1 MGDEESG
8 VEDLERILS
17 DLNAEPIKIP
27 YAVIKLITKNFAQV
41 IGDGGF
47 GVVYLGDLGRGMVA
61 VKKLFISE
69 SFTDK
74 QFLDEVACL
83 KRVKHKNIVK
93 YIGYCADTQGYLM
106 EVDGE
111 ERIVEV
117 PQRLLC
123 FEYVPNGSLHHYLQ
137 DFGLSR
143 CIDEN
148 QSTIFTTNLR
158 GTPGY
163 IAPEFIDKQ
172 KISFKSDI
180 FSLGIIM
187 TRLLIGSNESIAE
200 NWHESLHVEC
210 QQMKIC
216 IEIAQICA
224 AYDPSKR
231 PTIADIILK
240 LNKTET
246 MVHKV
251 LPDVNEPRND
261 PKSSLHQVVKRFRAL
276 PTQTLHEY
284 SRFTKMYEDLN
295 VLERILEGSE
305 EPSILSYPLLQSIT
319 GNFSTERRIGR
330 NELGEHFKGIF
341 RIVVVTRLPQS
352 VSINDGMFHRQIGK
366 MMMAQHQNIIRF
378 LGYCSYATEEKNV
391 VIDGKV
397 ITAEKRERLLCF
409 EHLSKGN
416 LSKHL
421 SDELSGLEWHMRY
434 QIIKGICEGLCYLH
448 KEKDIIHMDLKPASI
463 LLDVH
468 MVPKI
473 TGFGIPELIIMSNQ
487 RLPRLGY
494 SAPES
499 MFEGVASRKA
509 DIYSVGIIIIEL
521 VTGSKKKPSITNS
534 RCIPSAG
541 TSTMG
546 TKVERIIKMYAIGT
560 PSG

>member
-1 MGDEESG
+1 M
-8 VEDLERILS
+8 
-17 DLNAEPIKIP
+17 EPKI
-27 YAVIKLITKNFAQV
+27 T
-41 IGDGGF
+41 
-47 GVVYLGDLGRGMVA
+47 
-61 VKKLFISE
+61 
-69 SFTDK
+69 
-74 QFLDEVACL
+74 
-83 KRVKHKNIVK
+83 
-93 YIGYCADTQGYLM
+93 
-106 EVDGE
+106 
-111 ERIVEV
+111 
-117 PQRLLC
+117 
-123 FEYVPNGSLHHYLQ
+123 

-521 VTGSKKKPSITNS
+521 VTGSKKKPSITNVLQRWEQRWKGS
-534 RCIPSAG
+534 SKC
-541 TSTMG
+541 
-546 TKVERIIKMYAIGT
+546 T
-560 PSG
+560 PSGHQVAKCLELAQSCLHKDPNRRPFAWDIVTELSKLDNED